1 MPDETTDHPDSE
13 TTILAIQIERGLRQ
27 RIKAAASAEHRT
39 ESSFARYYLER
50 AAEAALASGTSPT
63 EEVAS

>member
-1 MPDETTDHPDSE
+1 MPDETTDPDTE

-27 RIKAAASAEHRT
+27 RIKAAAGAEHRT

-50 AAEAALASGTSPT
+50 AADTALATTVEG
-63 EEVAS
+63 EA

>member
-1 MPDETTDHPDSE
+1 MPDETTDQND
-13 TTILAIQIERGLRQ
+13 TDNTVLAIQIERGLRQ

-50 AAEAALASGTSPT
+50 AADAALTATCNT
-63 EEVAS
+63 EGEA